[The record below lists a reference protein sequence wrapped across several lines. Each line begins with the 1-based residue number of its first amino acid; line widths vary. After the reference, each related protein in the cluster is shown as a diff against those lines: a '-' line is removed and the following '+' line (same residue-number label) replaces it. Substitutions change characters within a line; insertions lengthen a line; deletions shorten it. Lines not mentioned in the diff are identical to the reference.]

1 MKRYMFWKE
10 KGVKSKIK
18 TNLKGSA
25 VRWLSNEPLLNL
37 LNRILMKSFRM
48 FLILTS
54 ILISTNSFSQSKA
67 PLLERNISISISNT
81 KMDDALN
88 KIAQQGGFV
97 FSYNPALIDVNRTV
111 NISVKNKTVRE
122 VLNQLFNGKIEYKTK
137 DNYII
142 LQKAKEQSVK
152 PNIKDETFTISG
164 YITDENGEKLQ
175 WASIY
180 NKKTLASAITNE
192 YGFYK
197 INQNKTQP
205 VVELTVSKQY
215 YKDTV
220 LKINNL
226 NNQFLNIA
234 LTKFKTDTVKLI
246 SSDSLITSAEL
257 GANSIF
263 ISAENEAN
271 TANIKD
277 TIYVKAQVGVL
288 PFVGTNG
295 KLSGNVIN
303 DYSFNL
309 FGGYSMGNRKL
320 EISTLFNIERSD
332 ASGAQFAGFFN
343 AVGGNVTG
351 AQFSGFANTIKG
363 NVTGFQGT
371 GFVNVAWGNLK
382 GVQAAGYVN
391 VLRSKMHGAQL
402 AGFVNTCID
411 TVRGFQG
418 AGFVNY
424 ANVYTKGVQLA
435 GFVNV
440 TINLVEGAQIGCVN
454 YAREVQGT
462 QVGIFNYCKEIKGTP
477 VGLLSY
483 VKSGYHKFEISSNEI
498 FYTNVAFRSGVS
510 HFHNIITAG
519 IRPYDF
525 ADPLWTFGYGI
536 GSTLKLG
543 NKIGLDIDIS
553 SNQVVQNA
561 NFDALNLINKGY
573 VGLDVSLA
581 KKVSLAFGVTVNGQL
596 TEGSYNGYPDI
607 FTGYKPNVFY
617 DHTYAES
624 DLNLKMWMGASV
636 ALRFF

>member
-1 MKRYMFWKE
+1 MKRNMFWKE
-10 KGVKSKIK
+10 KGVKNK
-18 TNLKGSA
+18 TNSNIMVSA
-25 VRWLSNEPLLNL
+25 VDPLINL
-37 LNRILMKSFRM
+37 LNRILIKSFRM
-48 FLILTS
+48 FLILVS
-54 ILISTNSFSQSKA
+54 ILISTKSFSQSKA
-67 PLLERNISISISNT
+67 PLLERNISITISNT

-97 FSYNPALIDVNRTV
+97 FSYNPALIDVNKTV
-111 NISVKNKTVRE
+111 SISVKNKTVRE
-122 VLNQLFNGKIEYKTK
+122 VLNQLFNGKMEYKTK
-137 DNYII
+137 GNYII

-152 PNIKDETFTISG
+152 PNVKDETFTISG
-164 YITDENGEKLQ
+164 YVTDENGEKLQ
-175 WASIY
+175 WASVY
-180 NKKTLASAITNE
+180 NKKTLAAAITNE

-215 YKDTV
+215 YQDTV
-220 LKINNL
+220 LKITNL
-226 NNQFLNIA
+226 NNQFLNVA
-234 LTKFKTDTVKLI
+234 LTKFKTDTVKLVT
-246 SSDSLITSAEL
+246 SDSLFTSAEL
-257 GANSIF
+257 GATSIF
-263 ISAENEAN
+263 VSAENEAN

-277 TIYVKAQVGVL
+277 TLYVKAQVGVL

-320 EISTLFNIERSD
+320 EVSTLFNIERSNV
-332 ASGAQFAGFFN
+332 SGAQFAGFFN
-343 AVGGNVTG
+343 AVGGNVNG

-363 NVTGFQGT
+363 SVTGFQGT
-371 GFVNVAWGNLK
+371 GFVNAAWGNLN

-391 VLRSKMHGAQL
+391 VLRGKMHGAQL

-424 ANVYTKGVQLA
+424 SNVYTKGVQLA

-454 YAREVQGT
+454 YAKEVQGT

-483 VKSGYHKFEISSNEI
+483 VKSGYHKFEISANEI
-498 FYTNVAFRSGVS
+498 FYTNVAFRSGVN
-510 HFHNIITAG
+510 HFHNIINVG

-525 ADPLWTFGYGI
+525 ADPLWTFGYGV
-536 GSTLKLG
+536 GTTFKLSK
-543 NKIGLDIDIS
+543 KIGLDIDIT

-561 NFDALNLINKGY
+561 NFDALNLINKGF
-573 VGLDVSLA
+573 VGLDISLA
-581 KKVSLAFGVTVNGQL
+581 KKFSLAFGVTVNGQL
-596 TEGSYNGYPDI
+596 TDASYNGYPDI
-607 FTGYKPNVFY
+607 FTGYKPNIFY
-617 DHTYAES
+617 DHTYADS